1 MIHRFSVDYSEII
14 DPGSVCSNPTIT
26 YQFPQNITIPCSD
39 ANSVDIEINTD
50 VDGPYCL
57 TFVIDCS
64 SSCGSCKAIEVTKC
78 FCVNVDDCENCSN
91 CTDNVCVSRC
101 PGQFCDNDTCVDC
114 DADHPCPQNQECSQ
128 GVCRCPADKPIKRAD
143 GKCVECIDGEDLG
156 PCRICIDGAIVSTD
170 CPNGLC
176 NPVTGECQ
184 ECYNNTHCT
193 EPNQC
198 CNEVGVCDCCPGY
211 MLDPETNQCVV
222 IPPCLNAQDCI
233 DQFGPCYYCTED
245 GCAPKV
251 CPNGGVCDPNTGECV
266 PGCVD
271 GICPE
276 GQGCLNGRCVPCS
289 ELSCLGAGEL
299 CQYATGCQCV
309 GTACEAI
316 DCNPESVDLVWV
328 NTPST
333 PGIVTNPGAPA
344 LLGTTLI
351 TPNGLITLQP
361 PSGATYMNHQFNLGI
376 TNGTSGNWTLLHSPS
391 QSVSLGTG
399 TSVLFDLAG
408 TSPANGPNLVGFLV
422 KFVETGTGRTATWGF
437 YRDPVALTESN
448 VWHSEFQSTGS
459 APTTS
464 GGTPGSLKLCA
475 TNGNFTP
482 TGVTNV
488 VTTGDIVIA
497 FIPSGSGCLAAYVSG
512 CGTWTGDVVLTCG
525 GQTITVAA
533 PSFTRDPA
541 NCCDPTDPSC
551 NGWSTGDPC
560 GDITIQNITIDLL
573 PTYGLGGTGDGE
585 FLAVANWASA
595 GLSFIQMFYLN
606 PSSAC
611 WSVNNNPGDAAIV
624 TNNSQSPFG
633 PAVSPLS
640 AVVTIGDGG
649 CIRFGHTCEL
659 LIDGCKKLQGEV
671 CKTECEAFTVDI
683 IQTGTYTFMAAPSLQ
698 DETVTFEWIYPGLLN
713 NTGQTVTIVPQGGLT
728 TLIVVARYG
737 VPLKCTATDS
747 ITFNTNFPGCT
758 NRSACNYDA
767 TATTDDGTCVLIG
780 NPGYDCALGGFQP
793 GTINATS
800 INTPI
805 VQWRIGGT
813 LVATNSPLAPGTYT
827 VDVFI
832 GGVQA
837 CSKTLTVP
845 QCYNCVSGTCTPAA
859 ALSNVGLYT
868 TSTCNNVCSCDIEIN
883 VTQICS
889 SNRSALAITATG
901 DTGSYTVTVNKVGGA
916 QVLAPTSMSSSG
928 SVTTPLLCNGVYNI
942 IVQGAN
948 CNKSR
953 DYSATCSNCAGAATA
968 LTDISFDCE
977 TDQLFATIV
986 SDPCS
991 TGNTIKLVDNLGVVK
1006 VSQLFTSAG
1015 PKTIPI
1021 VVYPGDGIY
1030 SVTITDSNGCT
1041 QAYSLSL
1048 ACDSTGEEVPCESL
1062 ISPVT
1067 YLNNV
1072 YGGDNDTASVLFT
1085 LPGNGGVFLIEVFR
1099 TGRFGC
1105 ASCGTTYGEELYE
1118 APVLIG
1124 SKTIYGLS
1132 GPNNHTV
1139 LLTEELGTN
1148 LCYQTR
1154 VTITSAPSYSP
1165 TICFAIRDTNT
1176 CGGIPPTGCSLAV
1189 SNISYDTTTGNVL
1202 VSWAGS
1208 GTSNDATVQIQAV
1221 SGGTCNP
1228 GDPIVV
1234 NSTGNGEDGINIPFG
1249 PIPQIQGTVQCITVT
1264 VYDTNSPTCSGSDTF
1279 EIPACSCLV
1288 AIDEGS
1294 VVVDPDAETVE
1305 VTFTTR
1311 CTSGDVTVD
1320 ISGDA
1325 TGTASVSTVSEDG
1338 TVDTHTVIIP
1348 LSGYPSTGGSI
1359 TIEVADDVDVG
1370 CIDTFVVALPEN
1382 CTSCGQIATFMQGD
1396 SVVTTIID
1404 INSNAV
1410 VAGSYDM
1417 AVSGDRALL
1426 ETDTA
1431 AELIGLGANICAGAD
1446 GADVQRNT
1454 PYSGLK
1460 VSQDSTDYVDL
1471 NYAEIENADWVGALP
1486 VYFGDCGCSTGRLC
1500 DYEAVVDFSTM
1511 ILEDAFV
1518 DMAVNF
1524 AQDGGQYTGAAI
1536 LSFGDLT
1543 DGVSGSELIA
1553 AAAAL
1558 KTALENA
1565 SGCNYTVGTVTIAYN
1580 AGTEQ
1585 FTVNITGTNAGLGLV
1600 YAVTTDGLSSDS
1612 FTGFTQSNCV

>member
-114 DADHPCPQNQECSQ
+114 DPDHPCPQNQECSQ

-156 PCRICIDGAIVSTD
+156 PCRICIDGTIVSTD

-266 PGCVD
+266 PGCID

-333 PGIVTNPGAPA
+333 PGIITNPGAPA

-351 TPNGLITLQP
+351 IPNGLITLQP

-437 YRDPVALTESN
+437 YREPVALTESN

-475 TNGNFTP
+475 TNGNFIP

-497 FIPSGSGCLAAYVSG
+497 FIPSGSGCLSAYVSG

-525 GQTITVAA
+525 GQTVTVPA

-551 NGWSTGDPC
+551 DGWSTGDPC

-573 PTYGLGGTGDGE
+573 PTYGLGGSGDGE

-606 PSSAC
+606 PSAGC
-611 WSVNNNPGDAAIV
+611 WSVYNNPGDATIV

-633 PAVSPLS
+633 PSVSPLS

-683 IQTGTYTFMAAPSLQ
+683 IQTGTYTFMAAPSMQ

-793 GTINATS
+793 GTIDATS
-800 INTPI
+800 INTPTI
-805 VQWRIGGT
+805 QWKIGG
-813 LVATNSPLAPGTYT
+813 VVIATNSPLNPGTYT
-827 VDVFI
+827 VDLFFNGI
-832 GGVQA
+832 QK
-837 CSKTLTVP
+837 CSKTLVVP
-845 QCYNCVSGTCTPAA
+845 QCYRCSAGTCIPAPTDD
-859 ALSNVGLYT
+859 NIGMYT
-868 TSTCNNVCSCDIEIN
+868 TSDCGNACFCDIEVN
-883 VTQICS
+883 VTQVCS
-889 SNRSALAITATG
+889 SNRSALVITATG
-901 DTGSYTVTVNKVGGA
+901 DTGAYTVTVNRVGGA
-916 QVLAPTSMSSSG
+916 QVLAPTAMSSSG
-928 SVTTPLLCNGVYNI
+928 SVTTPLLCNGIYRI
-942 IVQGAN
+942 LVQGAT

-953 DYSATCSNCAGAATA
+953 DYNATCFTCAGSTTA
-968 LTDISFDCE
+968 LTDISYDCA
-977 TDQLFATIV
+977 TNQLFATI
-986 SDPCS
+986 
-991 TGNTIKLVDNLGVVK
+991 TGDACASGYTVKLLDNLGVEK
-1006 VSQLFTSAG
+1006 VSQAFVSAG
-1015 PKTIPI
+1015 AKTIP
-1021 VVYPGDGIY
+1021 VGVYPGD
-1030 SVTITDSNGCT
+1030 SVYTVQITDSNGCVRSYEET
-1041 QAYSLSL
+1041 LNCNGTLADCPITSASL
-1048 ACDSTGEEVPCESL
+1048 AYANSGSFVSFTASFVLDTLGGS
-1062 ISPVT
+1062 
-1067 YLNNV
+1067 YNV
-1072 YGGDNDTASVLFT
+1072 ALKTTTGGDSSNCSGAVPDSIISQQTV
-1085 LPGNGGVFLIEVFR
+1085 
-1099 TGRFGC
+1099 TG
-1105 ASCGTTYGEELYE
+1105 A
-1118 APVLIG
+1118 
-1124 SKTIYGLS
+1124 
-1132 GPNNHTV
+1132 
-1139 LLTEELGTN
+1139 LGTN
-1148 LCYQTR
+1148 TVNFPNAVSTPGIGTCYAVEIQKLGSGGASCYETAF
-1154 VTITSAPSYSP
+1154 VLFLPSS
-1165 TICFAIRDTNT
+1165 
-1176 CGGIPPTGCSLAV
+1176 GPPACSLAV
-1189 SNISYDTTTGNVL
+1189 SNIAYDTTTGNVL
-1202 VSWAGS
+1202 VSWAGAN
-1208 GTSNDATVQIQAV
+1208 TSNDVTVQIQAV
-1221 SGGTCNP
+1221 SGGTCNS

-1234 NSTGNGEDGINIPFG
+1234 NSTGNGEDGVNIPFG
-1249 PIPQIQGTVQCITVT
+1249 PVPQIQGTVQCITVT
-1264 VYDTNSPTCSGSDTF
+1264 VYDTSSPTCTGSYTF

-1325 TGTASVSTVSEDG
+1325 TGSASVTTVSEDG

-1348 LSGYPSTGGSI
+1348 LSGYPSIGGSI

-1396 SVVTTIID
+1396 SVVTSIID
-1404 INSNAV
+1404 INSNPV

-1417 AVSGDRALL
+1417 AVSGDRSSL

-1454 PYSGLK
+1454 PYSGIK
-1460 VSQDSTDYVDL
+1460 VNQDSTDYVDL

-1518 DMAVNF
+1518 DMAINF
-1524 AQDGGQYTGAAI
+1524 GQDGGQYTGTAI

-1565 SGCNYTVGTVTIAYN
+1565 AGCNYTVGTVTISYN
-1580 AGTEQ
+1580 AGTEE
-1585 FTVNITGTNAGLGLV
+1585 FTINITGTNAGLGLV